1 VRLQSKCCAKTNLKN
16 WPHIW
21 DMSEDWISSRRRTT
35 TTFVNS
41 FKIFA
46 IERDTS
52 TTESS
57 TGQAETCRHPSD
69 RCKQPKTSFRRRTET
84 GIAPEKT
91 VDSELIAKTRLGRN
105 RSQAEWTDS
114 DRDWRTRIGIRR
126 FRSLED
132 RPISI
137 CRVTMTAQRP
147 TDRTHR
153 SPSATRTSKLST
165 KRNVAASSKE
175 KSKSRA
181 EVNDWQSCKQY
192 DVSGEGPATRVTPL
206 GAATNGRV
214 VVLQLNHSLT
224 LISWSEVRDIRR
236 PWTTW
241 LQCRTTSEAFRTVNK
256 MCYFKTT
263 VTIYM
268 LHTFNIYLVEIM
280 INSHKSYVINSSTNF
295 ICLKRK
301 KLGRKEE
308 KLCERQRNLKS
319 LNSYCVLIGTHLSE
333 KFYFSILTR

>member
-1 VRLQSKCCAKTNLKN
+1 
-16 WPHIW
+16 
-21 DMSEDWISSRRRTT
+21 
-35 TTFVNS
+35 
-41 FKIFA
+41 
-46 IERDTS
+46 
-52 TTESS
+52 
-57 TGQAETCRHPSD
+57 
-69 RCKQPKTSFRRRTET
+69 
-84 GIAPEKT
+84 
-91 VDSELIAKTRLGRN
+91 
-105 RSQAEWTDS
+105 
-114 DRDWRTRIGIRR
+114 
-126 FRSLED
+126 
-132 RPISI
+132 
-137 CRVTMTAQRP
+137 
-147 TDRTHR
+147 
-153 SPSATRTSKLST
+153 LST

-224 LISWSEVRDIRR
+224 HISWSEVRDIRR